1 MFPSFYGPGE
11 PPISSPTASPI
22 SVTTP
27 PVARANTMDAPWSGE
42 KVPLPAARKR
52 QLLEALEVEC
62 SNLDALLLKK
72 RQLAAKR
79 AFEAA
84 RNAPHAHRP

>member
-1 MFPSFYGPGE
+1 
-11 PPISSPTASPI
+11 
-22 SVTTP
+22 
-27 PVARANTMDAPWSGE
+27 MDAPWSGE

-52 QLLEALEVEC
+52 LLLEALEVEC

-72 RQLAAKR
+72 RQLVAQR

-84 RNAPHAHRP
+84 RTAPHAQRPQPDLVPHFYKNSSYCAG